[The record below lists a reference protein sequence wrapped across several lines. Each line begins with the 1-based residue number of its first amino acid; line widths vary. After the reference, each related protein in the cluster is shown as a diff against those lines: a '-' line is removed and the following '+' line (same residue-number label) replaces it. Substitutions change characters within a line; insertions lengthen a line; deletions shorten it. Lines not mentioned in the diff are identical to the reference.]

1 MNKHYSDE
9 YKREIVKRYLC
20 GESISELSGSTGICR
35 STLYQWIKN
44 TKNKISAKP
53 VEMREYNELK
63 SRCKRQ
69 EKIITILKNSPFISD
84 ASLHDKYSVI
94 DSLSEEYPV
103 HMLCEALSVS
113 KGSYYNY
120 KNRGLHGNTL
130 ASKHLAEMSEVVEK
144 IYHESGEIYGAGKVH
159 AIMKMNGYKV
169 SRKAVTAIMHAN
181 GWINV
186 RDGAKKQYF
195 QEIKIKR
202 DLLQQ
207 QFNPKRPNEVWVS
220 DVTYFK
226 LGHKQFYICVILD
239 LYSRK
244 AIACRISLK
253 NSTQFVRMTF
263 DEAYKTRLPKEPL
276 IFHTDQGANF
286 TANAFVSHLKEL
298 GVTQSFSRP
307 SMPYDNSVMES
318 FFSNMKR
325 EELYRTHYHSEKEFR
340 NRVKEYILFYNS
352 QRPHS
357 TIHYQTPDKHEEL
370 YSHYH
375 PEFQPT

>member
-1 MNKHYSDE
+1 MERKT
-9 YKREIVKRYLC
+9 VF
-20 GESISELSGSTGICR
+20 SG
-35 STLYQWIKN
+35 
-44 TKNKISAKP
+44 
-53 VEMREYNELK
+53 
-63 SRCKRQ
+63 
-69 EKIITILKNSPFISD
+69 D
-84 ASLHDKYSVI
+84 
-94 DSLSEEYPV
+94 
-103 HMLCEALSVS
+103 
-113 KGSYYNY
+113 
-120 KNRGLHGNTL
+120 
-130 ASKHLAEMSEVVEK
+130 
-144 IYHESGEIYGAGKVH
+144 
-159 AIMKMNGYKV
+159 
-169 SRKAVTAIMHAN
+169 
-181 GWINV
+181 
-186 RDGAKKQYF
+186 
-195 QEIKIKR
+195 KIKR

-318 FFSNMKR
+318 FFSNIKR

-340 NRVKEYILFYNS
+340 DRVKEYILFYNS